1 MNVLNGF
8 HRPIARGSKRAGFT
22 LIELLV
28 VIAII
33 SILAALLF
41 PAVTATLERGRR
53 TACRSNLRQ
62 AGMAMMLFMEN
73 NDGWYPYKTDPNVDL
88 QDGFLNQQYPLA
100 DSARKLNDAGLMTDT
115 RIWICASDRIDGA
128 ANNVRVRQAPGF
140 GQNEFFGVGNISYV
154 YIAGYNDRSLE
165 NPSQSPVLADEA
177 NVLENGN
184 LQAGNMPGIT
194 EVDNHGE
201 SFRNVLWLDG
211 SVSGLEGNDVANAIY
226 DGLQFPAVLQTV
238 D

>member
-1 MNVLNGF
+1 MG
-8 HRPIARGSKRAGFT
+8 GFT

-33 SILAALLF
+33 AILAALLF
-41 PAVTATLERGRR
+41 PAMSTTLERGRR
-53 TACRSNLRQ
+53 AACRSNLRQ
-62 AGMAMMLFMEN
+62 IGLGMMQFMEN
-73 NDGWYPYKTDPNVDL
+73 NNGWYPFRTDPNVDL
-88 QDGFLNQQYPLA
+88 ADGFMNQQYPFA
-100 DSARKLNDAGLMTDT
+100 DSARKLNDAGLITDT
-115 RIWICASDRIDGA
+115 RMWICASDRIDGP
-128 ANNVRVRQAPGF
+128 ANNVRVRPAPGF

-154 YIAGYNDRSLE
+154 YIVGYNDRSLE
-165 NPSQSPVLADEA
+165 NPSQSPVLADES
-177 NVLENGN
+177 NRLENGN
-184 LQAGNMPGIT
+184 LQAGNMPGIE
-194 EVDNHGE
+194 EVDNHGA